1 MQDTTNELR
10 LSVQTLS
17 GMTPDRLEGL
27 QRLEIQTVA
36 DLIKHLPLRFEE
48 HHGGV
53 TIEEATAI
61 LGEDDRNA
69 DLVTIEGEV
78 ASIRPIRGWKQSKAR
93 VEISL
98 EDETASLKINWFN
111 QPWIAKKLHPE
122 MHIRVHGSLSKY
134 KGEVQMTNPRWEEI
148 EPDENS
154 VTIDGGLRP
163 VYPANEYI
171 SSSTIATLI
180 GEVIDVALPQIEDH
194 FSVDECKRLEMP
206 ELREAYRMVHNPQ
219 SESESKEGRRRIAY
233 DELFLLQLGVM
244 LKRHHRQT
252 TLHAP
257 ALRWDDKVRSRIE
270 ARVPF
275 TLTDSQQQV
284 IEEIAKD
291 VTQTV
296 PMNRLLQGDVGSGK
310 TVVALHAMLMA
321 VVGDAQ
327 AALMAPTELLA
338 EQHYNTITEMLRGS
352 SVSVALLTSSLGT
365 KDRKKLIEDVSSGK
379 IDIIIGTHALL
390 TSDVVFSNIA
400 VSIVDEQHRFG
411 VHQRATLRNKR
422 VDDETV
428 PHTLVMTAT
437 PIPRTLSL
445 TIFGDL
451 DVSTIVGL
459 PPGRSPITTRL
470 VLPEDATKV
479 YSFFRERI
487 DNGEQGYVVVP
498 LVEDT
503 DSGLKAVMSHAK
515 SLENEYFHGKR
526 VAFVHGRMKSEDREK
541 TMNAFREGNV
551 DVLVATTVI
560 EVGID
565 IANATIIVIE
575 HADRFGLAQLHQLRG
590 RVGRGSL
597 PGVCALIA
605 SPTTSDA
612 MERLKVIV
620 ETTDGF
626 RIAEKDLEIR
636 GPGELFGAK
645 QSGIPPF
652 KAARLPRDLKLL
664 SLARRNAV
672 DFVQLDP
679 TLANAELLRKRL
691 LRKYGESLGLGDVA

>member
-422 VDDETV
+422 VDDDTV

-470 VLPEDATKV
+470 VLPEDTTKV

-612 MERLKVIV
+612 IERLKVIV

>member
-180 GEVIDVALPQIEDH
+180 GEVIGVALPQIEDH

>member
-27 QRLEIQTVA
+27 HRLEIQTVA

-78 ASIRPIRGWKQSKAR
+78 ASVRPIRGWKQSKAR

-122 MHIRVHGSLSKY
+122 MQIRVHGSLSKY

-148 EPDENS
+148 DPDENT

-163 VYPANEYI
+163 VYPANECI

-194 FSVDECKRLEMP
+194 FSVDECKRLDMP
-206 ELREAYRMVHNPQ
+206 ALREAYRMVHNPR

-244 LKRHHRQT
+244 LKRHHRQI

-291 VTQTV
+291 VTQNV

-422 VDDETV
+422 EDDDTV

-470 VLPEDATKV
+470 VLPEDTPKV

-503 DSGLKAVMSHAK
+503 DSGLKAVMSHTK
-515 SLENEYFHGKR
+515 SLENEYFQGKR
-526 VAFVHGRMKSEDREK
+526 VAFVHGRMKSEEREN
-541 TMNAFREGNV
+541 TMNAFRAGNV

-560 EVGID
+560 EVGVD

-691 LRKYGESLGLGDVA
+691 LRTYGESLGLGDVA

>member
-27 QRLEIQTVA
+27 QRLGIQTVA

-78 ASIRPIRGWKQSKAR
+78 ASVRPIRGWKQSKAR

-180 GEVIDVALPQIEDH
+180 CEVIAVALPQIEDH
-194 FSVDECKRLEMP
+194 FSVDECKRLDMP

-422 VDDETV
+422 VDDDTV

-470 VLPEDATKV
+470 VLPEDTTKV

-503 DSGLKAVMSHAK
+503 DSGLKAVMSHTK
-515 SLENEYFHGKR
+515 SLENDYFQGKR

-541 TMNAFREGNV
+541 TMNAFRAGNV

-560 EVGID
+560 EVGVD

-636 GPGELFGAK
+636 GPGELFGAR

>member
-180 GEVIDVALPQIEDH
+180 GEVIGVALPQIEDH

-365 KDRKKLIEDVSSGK
+365 KDRKKLIADVSSGK

>member
-180 GEVIDVALPQIEDH
+180 GEVIGVALPQIEDH

-515 SLENEYFHGKR
+515 SLENEYFRGKR

>member
-17 GMTPDRLEGL
+17 GMTPDCLEGL
-27 QRLEIQTVA
+27 HRLEIQTVA

-78 ASIRPIRGWKQSKAR
+78 ASVRPIRGWKQSKAR

-122 MHIRVHGSLSKY
+122 MQIRVHGSLSKY

-148 EPDENS
+148 DPDENT
-154 VTIDGGLRP
+154 VTFDGGLRP
-163 VYPANEYI
+163 VYPANECI

-194 FSVDECKRLEMP
+194 FSVDECKRLDMP
-206 ELREAYRMVHNPQ
+206 ALREAYRMVHNPR

-244 LKRHHRQT
+244 LKRHHRQI

-291 VTQTV
+291 VTQNV

-470 VLPEDATKV
+470 VLPEDTTKV

-503 DSGLKAVMSHAK
+503 DSGLKAVMSHTK
-515 SLENEYFHGKR
+515 SLENDYFQGKR
-526 VAFVHGRMKSEDREK
+526 VAFVHGRMKSEDREN
-541 TMNAFREGNV
+541 TMNAFRAGSV

-560 EVGID
+560 EVGVD

>member
-365 KDRKKLIEDVSSGK
+365 KDRKKLIEDVSGGK

-422 VDDETV
+422 VDDDTV

-470 VLPEDATKV
+470 VLPEDTTKV

-612 MERLKVIV
+612 IERLKVIV

>member
-78 ASIRPIRGWKQSKAR
+78 ASVRPIRGWKQSKAR

-180 GEVIDVALPQIEDH
+180 GEVIGVALPQIEDH

-257 ALRWDDKVRSRIE
+257 ALRNHWKVVVENHVGWIRGTQHFEST
-270 ARVPF
+270 RVDGRLCTE
-275 TLTDSQQQV
+275 TL
-284 IEEIAKD
+284 
-291 VTQTV
+291 
-296 PMNRLLQGDVGSGK
+296 
-310 TVVALHAMLMA
+310 VV
-321 VVGDAQ
+321 
-327 AALMAPTELLA
+327 
-338 EQHYNTITEMLRGS
+338 
-352 SVSVALLTSSLGT
+352 VSV
-365 KDRKKLIEDVSSGK
+365 D
-379 IDIIIGTHALL
+379 
-390 TSDVVFSNIA
+390 
-400 VSIVDEQHRFG
+400 
-411 VHQRATLRNKR
+411 
-422 VDDETV
+422 
-428 PHTLVMTAT
+428 
-437 PIPRTLSL
+437 
-445 TIFGDL
+445 
-451 DVSTIVGL
+451 
-459 PPGRSPITTRL
+459 
-470 VLPEDATKV
+470 
-479 YSFFRERI
+479 
-487 DNGEQGYVVVP
+487 
-498 LVEDT
+498 
-503 DSGLKAVMSHAK
+503 
-515 SLENEYFHGKR
+515 
-526 VAFVHGRMKSEDREK
+526 
-541 TMNAFREGNV
+541 
-551 DVLVATTVI
+551 
-560 EVGID
+560 
-565 IANATIIVIE
+565 
-575 HADRFGLAQLHQLRG
+575 
-590 RVGRGSL
+590 GS
-597 PGVCALIA
+597 
-605 SPTTSDA
+605 
-612 MERLKVIV
+612 
-620 ETTDGF
+620 
-626 RIAEKDLEIR
+626 
-636 GPGELFGAK
+636 
-645 QSGIPPF
+645 
-652 KAARLPRDLKLL
+652 
-664 SLARRNAV
+664 
-672 DFVQLDP
+672 
-679 TLANAELLRKRL
+679 TLASQPEVKVEWEAH
-691 LRKYGESLGLGDVA
+691 

>member
-78 ASIRPIRGWKQSKAR
+78 ASVRPIRGWKQSKAR
-93 VEISL
+93 VEITL

-180 GEVIDVALPQIEDH
+180 GEVIGVALPQIEDH
-194 FSVDECKRLEMP
+194 FSVDECKRLDMP

-365 KDRKKLIEDVSSGK
+365 KDRKKLIADVSSGK

-691 LRKYGESLGLGDVA
+691 LRKYGKSLGLGDVA

>member
-27 QRLEIQTVA
+27 QRLGIQTVA

-78 ASIRPIRGWKQSKAR
+78 ASVRPIRGWKQSKAR

-180 GEVIDVALPQIEDH
+180 GEVIDDALPQIEDH
-194 FSVDECKRLEMP
+194 FSVDECKRLDMP

-365 KDRKKLIEDVSSGK
+365 KDRKKLIADVSSGK

-459 PPGRSPITTRL
+459 PPGRSPISTRL

>member
-180 GEVIDVALPQIEDH
+180 GEVIGVALPQIEDH

-422 VDDETV
+422 VDDDTV

-470 VLPEDATKV
+470 VLPEDTTKV

>member
-17 GMTPDRLEGL
+17 GMTPDCLEGL
-27 QRLEIQTVA
+27 HRLEIQTVA

-78 ASIRPIRGWKQSKAR
+78 ASVRPIRGWKQSKAR

-148 EPDENS
+148 DPDENT

-163 VYPANEYI
+163 VYPANECI

-194 FSVDECKRLEMP
+194 FSVDECKRLDMP
-206 ELREAYRMVHNPQ
+206 ALREAYRMVHNPR

-244 LKRHHRQT
+244 LKRHHRQI

-291 VTQTV
+291 VTQNV

-422 VDDETV
+422 EDDDTV

-470 VLPEDATKV
+470 VLPEDTTKV

-503 DSGLKAVMSHAK
+503 DSGLKAVMSHTK
-515 SLENEYFHGKR
+515 SLENDYFQGKR
-526 VAFVHGRMKSEDREK
+526 VAFVHGRMKSEDREN
-541 TMNAFREGNV
+541 TMNAFRAGSV

-560 EVGID
+560 EVGVD

>member
-1 MQDTTNELR
+1 
-10 LSVQTLS
+10 
-17 GMTPDRLEGL
+17 
-27 QRLEIQTVA
+27 
-36 DLIKHLPLRFEE
+36 
-48 HHGGV
+48 
-53 TIEEATAI
+53 
-61 LGEDDRNA
+61 
-69 DLVTIEGEV
+69 
-78 ASIRPIRGWKQSKAR
+78 
-93 VEISL
+93 
-98 EDETASLKINWFN
+98 
-111 QPWIAKKLHPE
+111 
-122 MHIRVHGSLSKY
+122 
-134 KGEVQMTNPRWEEI
+134 
-148 EPDENS
+148 
-154 VTIDGGLRP
+154 
-163 VYPANEYI
+163 
-171 SSSTIATLI
+171 
-180 GEVIDVALPQIEDH
+180 
-194 FSVDECKRLEMP
+194 MP

-422 VDDETV
+422 VDDDTV

-636 GPGELFGAK
+636 GPGELFGTK

>member
-78 ASIRPIRGWKQSKAR
+78 ASVRPIRGWKQSKAR

-180 GEVIDVALPQIEDH
+180 GEVIGVALPQIEDH

-422 VDDETV
+422 VDDDTV

-470 VLPEDATKV
+470 VLPEDTTKV

-515 SLENEYFHGKR
+515 SLENEYFRGKR
-526 VAFVHGRMKSEDREK
+526 VGFVHGRMKSEDREK

>member
-422 VDDETV
+422 VDDDTV

-470 VLPEDATKV
+470 VLPEDTTKV

-515 SLENEYFHGKR
+515 SLENEYFRGKR

-612 MERLKVIV
+612 IERLKVIV

>member
-422 VDDETV
+422 VDDDTV

-470 VLPEDATKV
+470 VLPEDTTKV

-515 SLENEYFHGKR
+515 SLENEYFRGKR

>member
-78 ASIRPIRGWKQSKAR
+78 ASVRPIRGWKQRKAR

-459 PPGRSPITTRL
+459 PPGRSPISTRL

-515 SLENEYFHGKR
+515 SLENEYFRGKR
-526 VAFVHGRMKSEDREK
+526 VGFVHGRMKSEDREK

>member
-78 ASIRPIRGWKQSKAR
+78 ASVRPIRGWKQSKAR

-180 GEVIDVALPQIEDH
+180 GEVIGVALPQIEDH
-194 FSVDECKRLEMP
+194 FSVDECKRLDMP

>member
-470 VLPEDATKV
+470 VLPEDTTKV

-515 SLENEYFHGKR
+515 SLENEYFRGKR

>member
-27 QRLEIQTVA
+27 QRLDIQTVA

-78 ASIRPIRGWKQSKAR
+78 ASVRPIRGWKQSKAR
-93 VEISL
+93 VEITL

-180 GEVIDVALPQIEDH
+180 GEVIGVALPQIEDH

-352 SVSVALLTSSLGT
+352 SVTVALLTSSLGT

-422 VDDETV
+422 VDDDTV

>member
-180 GEVIDVALPQIEDH
+180 GEVIGVALPQIEDH

-422 VDDETV
+422 VDDDTV

-470 VLPEDATKV
+470 VLPEDTTKV

-515 SLENEYFHGKR
+515 SLENEYFRGKR